1 CGSWPARVERAM
13 GRAARVATRPAAP
26 MWAPRP
32 ATKASSGSAG
42 HRTPSDRSAIAL
54 SPSDDYPGPETP
66 SRKEAP
72 VAMDRTFQAKNE
84 RERERLKALVGRL
97 GEAELR
103 RPLSHAWPAPAPPL
117 PPGGGGGAPWVR
129 VASGPLRGSIL
140 RARFERPGAPP
151 SPADIEVVN
160 ESVQALGQSIPP
172 RAAAAL
178 AIDAAERVARRLE
191 TLPDRILQ
199 GLAAAGDPFTP
210 RRHNHWAEHLDEI
223 ERALR

>member
-1 CGSWPARVERAM
+1 
-13 GRAARVATRPAAP
+13 
-26 MWAPRP
+26 P
-32 ATKASSGSAG
+32 ATKASSGSAA

-54 SPSDDYPGPETP
+54 SPSDDYPDPETP

-103 RPLSHAWPAPAPPL
+103 RPLSHGWT
-117 PPGGGGGAPWVR
+117 GAGAVVHRAFW
-129 VASGPLRGSIL
+129 ALGAAIL
-140 RARFERPGAPP
+140 MDRFEKSGGPP
-151 SPADIEVVN
+151 PPADIEVVN

-178 AIDAAERVARRLE
+178 AIEAAERVARRLE
-191 TLPDRILQ
+191 TLPDRILE